1 MTSPLAAGSLLLD
14 IAGGLTLASAF
25 IFKRPSS
32 LRAESRSYVGY
43 NPSLF
48 LSLAKQTADA
58 WVGGFLLSVGFL
70 GQLLS
75 SAGVEP
81 SWLCLSA
88 ALGAAFTID
97 VLAFLVLW
105 RVLRPFSVRRS
116 LELQLAETWREYLE
130 AYPSREEGVDAWWNG
145 LKTWAEA
152 AGVQRRPDEPLP
164 ELGRRLLGKRRWRR
178 LAAEKD
184 APPPDR
190 PR

>member
-25 IFKRPSS
+25 ILKRPSS

-43 NPSLF
+43 NPSFF

-81 SWLCLSA
+81 AWLCLSV
-88 ALGAAFTID
+88 ALG
-97 VLAFLVLW
+97 
-105 RVLRPFSVRRS
+105 R
-116 LELQLAETWREYLE
+116 
-130 AYPSREEGVDAWWNG
+130 PSRP
-145 LKTWAEA
+145 TCS
-152 AGVQRRPDEPLP
+152 RS
-164 ELGRRLLGKRRWRR
+164 
-178 LAAEKD
+178 
-184 APPPDR
+184 
-190 PR
+190 